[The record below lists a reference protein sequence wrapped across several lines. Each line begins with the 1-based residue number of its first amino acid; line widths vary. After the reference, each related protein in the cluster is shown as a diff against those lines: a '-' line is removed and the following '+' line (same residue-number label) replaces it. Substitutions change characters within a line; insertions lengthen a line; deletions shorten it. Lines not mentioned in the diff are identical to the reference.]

1 MTDYEKVIEFFNEHE
16 TAIYGFGPTDDG
28 AEERTLLWCIK
39 ELDDIYNRSKGIV
52 LADRGSMLKNQI
64 LNVLCTLIDIYEK
77 EDADERE
84 LHSEIT
90 TLMNDL
96 AASELEVE
104 YLKSKAKHLDGYT
117 EEDAGRLMS
126 LSDTAVRTD
135 GYTYYEIWNTT
146 SKIGTECAE
155 RCVDFKTAKEHL
167 EKNHCDWSRPF
178 GTGII
183 YRVNLV
189 PADDGTINMIRT
201 EVYIKR

>member
-1 MTDYEKVIEFFNEHE
+1 MTSYEKVIEFFNEHE
-16 TAIYGFGPTDDG
+16 TSIYGLSPTDDG
-28 AEERTLLWCIK
+28 VEEGSLLWCIE
-39 ELDDIYNRSKGIV
+39 ELYSMFDINVYIDNRDKTIKQ
-52 LADRGSMLKNQI
+52 RTLKVI
-64 LNVLCTLIDIYEK
+64 CTLIDIYEK
-77 EDADERE
+77 ADAEERE

-96 AASELEVE
+96 AASEIEVE
-104 YLKSKAKHLDGYT
+104 YLKSKAKHWNGYT
-117 EEDAGRLMS
+117 EEDAGLLMS
-126 LSDTAVRTD
+126 LSDTAVRAD

-146 SKIGTECAE
+146 SKIGTECTE